1 MYVVQQN
8 IIKIGVF
15 FHLVGFGYFSF
26 LRFGKF
32 NTYTSWTVLAE
43 CVYGARIL
51 PKDVH

>member
-32 NTYTSWTVLAE
+32 NTCVAHIYLLDSAGLAHL
-43 CVYGARIL
+43 RS
-51 PKDVH
+51 